1 MGMVKEPGLLD
12 PRRIAANRRPPFP
25 GNNRKAAHRGMV
37 EVDYESEDLL
47 GCP

>member
-1 MGMVKEPGLLD
+1 MGMVKKPGLLH
-12 PRRIAANRRPPFP
+12 PCRIAANRRPPFP

-37 EVDYESEDLL
+37 EVGHESEDLL